1 MLKKQ
6 QMHGVKE
13 SAPEKTCWD
22 KNVRLKLLYDLSA
35 FFVCF
40 RLRIV
45 KAVIE
50 NVNILSSNKISLF

>member
-22 KNVRLKLLYDLSA
+22 ENVRLKLLYDLSA
-35 FFVCF
+35 FFVCC
-40 RLRIV
+40 
-45 KAVIE
+45 
-50 NVNILSSNKISLF
+50 LFLFALDCAY